1 MNQRLALT
9 VVCGLGGGVAGAGGA
24 LASPLITVVGLLS
37 TMLAGGGLLAVRR
50 GDLRRPPPVTGGR
63 DGLEE

>member
-1 MNQRLALT
+1 MNQRWPLT
-9 VVCGLGGGVAGAGGA
+9 VVCGLGVVVAGAGGA

-37 TMLAGGGLLAVRR
+37 VALAGVGLLAVRR
-50 GDLRRPPPVTGGR
+50 GTLHRAPPVAGGP